1 MAKKKEIEK
10 NPAETLRELVNEVGA
25 GFSNSFEDIF
35 EDVATSIEN
44 VFNSADCKK
53 DKKIKIG

>member
-53 DKKIKIG
+53 DKK